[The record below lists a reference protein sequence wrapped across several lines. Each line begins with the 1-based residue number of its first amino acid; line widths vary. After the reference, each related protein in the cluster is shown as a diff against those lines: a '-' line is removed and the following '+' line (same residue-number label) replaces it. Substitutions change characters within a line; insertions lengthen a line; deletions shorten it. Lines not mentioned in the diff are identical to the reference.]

1 MVASN
6 ILCRGF
12 GFHGTNP
19 SEAVQHTTVQ
29 FFNFMCVDQQF
40 FLESSVRRAQF
51 VIDSL
56 TLCRTSPA
64 AGSATSTSVGA
75 IVSYT
80 FGDEAC

>member
-29 FFNFMCVDQQF
+29 FFNF
-40 FLESSVRRAQF
+40 
-51 VIDSL
+51 I
-56 TLCRTSPA
+56 TSPA